1 MTLAAAAGPVP
12 AAPPVASTARP
23 ARTMPSTSTA
33 PPSGWTSG
41 RHAVVDVST
50 SCATLV
56 LAVGCLSASARRKSR
71 RTRTFSQLHDEASDA
86 AEPPRRRR
94 GRPRK
99 EHVHIYITTA
109 ATTATEDEA
118 SDAVEPPRRPRGR
131 PRKES
136 GSNEAAAEG
145 GDSKLPPSLDAVTKL
160 PRKGKKD
167 VVKNVEDPK
176 LGHPN
181 FPVSKAKKAAA
192 GIALAS
198 GRRSSSKTGDA
209 PSGGA
214 ARRAS
219 SRRSPKSPAKST
231 RCATAKGQDTIE
243 LPGEADTPALE
254 NDEDVLERWRELD
267 AFHDV
272 RPGETT
278 LYVPARAEPEDRN
291 AAMDLAL
298 KQAAKLVLSGGW
310 RFRAVFDTGSR
321 LEHMMRLQEFVPDV
335 LLLFERFG
343 VQIAPLHSHV
353 SDSVRDLKASADCRS
368 EDPPLHHGLILVRSP
383 GNTRDPHDSAYA
395 QWLCKNKFLFHL
407 VLIELGGFEPEW
419 PAQIVCEGE
428 EAVSK
433 KKTKKTKEAERIEQ
447 WKVVS
452 EAFDTAF
459 KVRAVGLPGWPEHD
473 DTPKRSPQHIGGGVI
488 QVLGSRGTKSLGG
501 APPVGD
507 DLELRLSF
515 SLCRLD
521 ELPSRGIA
529 ESFLWNPCASIVVAA
544 MAGSKMEQGKPVNSS
559 GVGCGRI
566 VRITAHSLARPASRN
581 L

>member
-1 MTLAAAAGPVP
+1 
-12 AAPPVASTARP
+12 
-23 ARTMPSTSTA
+23 
-33 PPSGWTSG
+33 
-41 RHAVVDVST
+41 
-50 SCATLV
+50 
-56 LAVGCLSASARRKSR
+56 
-71 RTRTFSQLHDEASDA
+71 
-86 AEPPRRRR
+86 
-94 GRPRK
+94 
-99 EHVHIYITTA
+99 VHIYITTA

-383 GNTRDPHDSAYA
+383 GRGSGLKEEDEED
-395 QWLCKNKFLFHL
+395 
-407 VLIELGGFEPEW
+407 EGGG
-419 PAQIVCEGE
+419 A
-428 EAVSK
+428 
-433 KKTKKTKEAERIEQ
+433 
-447 WKVVS
+447 
-452 EAFDTAF
+452 D
-459 KVRAVGLPGWPEHD
+459 RAVEGRVGGLRHSLQSTCSGTARLARARRYAEEKSPTYWRRCDPGPRKPRDE
-473 DTPKRSPQHIGGGVI
+473 I
-488 QVLGSRGTKSLGG
+488 SRW